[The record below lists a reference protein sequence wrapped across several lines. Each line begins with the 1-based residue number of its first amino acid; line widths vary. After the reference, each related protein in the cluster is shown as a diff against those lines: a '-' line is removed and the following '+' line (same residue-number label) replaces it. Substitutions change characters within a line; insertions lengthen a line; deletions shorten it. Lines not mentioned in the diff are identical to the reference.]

1 LHLVINRLP
10 LSGPLTDELLE
21 KIQREFIPG
30 AQAEPGFVSYR
41 LGRVSDAEYV
51 VVAEYQDMDS
61 LQRISSGY
69 AAPWFEENVKPLL
82 AGPPERIVAEVIAS
96 T

>member
-10 LSGPLTDELLE
+10 LSAPPTDELLD
-21 KIQREFIPG
+21 KIRGEFIAG

-41 LGRVSDAEYV
+41 LGRVSDTEYV
-51 VVAEYQDMDS
+51 VVAEYEDMES

-69 AAPWFEENVKPLL
+69 AAPWFEANVKPLL
-82 AGPPERIVAEVIAS
+82 AGTPERVVAEVIAS